1 MNWRNSLFVCFAIL
15 FLSACKY
22 DPLNVDASE
31 TKIDL
36 NFVNMDSLLFQANDD
51 QLLELHQRFKEEIPE
66 IYEYQLGY
74 CIGISDLN
82 DTAFVNSM
90 RSFLADPYIKRV
102 EERISDQFKDL
113 STHRNEIY
121 SGFQHLKFHLPKVKI
136 PESVVFMNSF
146 FASNAFSTER
156 QIGVGLERYLGK
168 ETDVILELP
177 GDSFYQWMKDGLDER
192 YLSRDALCS
201 WIMTHIVEDVSG
213 NLAEQMIR
221 WGKVIY
227 LTEAAFPEK
236 DKSILL
242 RYSEEGM
249 KWALDQERDIWDY
262 LVREKLLFKIDERFK
277 INMLNEGPF
286 TVGLP
291 EKGPDRLGQFIGWRM
306 VRKYM
311 EIKRVSVEELINTPY
326 TAILA
331 EYEID

>member
-1 MNWRNSLFVCFAIL
+1 MNWRNSLFVCFAV
-15 FLSACKY
+15 LSLSGCKY

-31 TKIDL
+31 TKVDM

-121 SGFQHLKFHLPKVKI
+121 SGFQHLKFHLPKVEI

-156 QIGVGLERYLGK
+156 QIGIGLERYLGK

-249 KWALDQERDIWDY
+249 EWALDQERDIWDY

-311 EIKRVSVEELINTPY
+311 EIKRVSLEELINTPY

>member
-1 MNWRNSLFVCFAIL
+1 
-15 FLSACKY
+15 
-22 DPLNVDASE
+22 
-31 TKIDL
+31 
-36 NFVNMDSLLFQANDD
+36 MDSLLFQANDD

-121 SGFQHLKFHLPKVKI
+121 SGFQHLKFHLPKVEI

-156 QIGVGLERYLGK
+156 QIGIGLERYLGK

-192 YLSRDALCS
+192 YLTRDALCS

-213 NLAEQMIR
+213 NLVEQMIR

-242 RYSEEGM
+242 RYSEDGM

>member
-1 MNWRNSLFVCFAIL
+1 MNWRNSLFLCFAIL
-15 FLSACKY
+15 SLSACKY

-36 NFVNMDSLLFQANDD
+36 NFVNMDSLLFRANDD

-121 SGFQHLKFHLPKVKI
+121 FGFQHLKFHLPKVKI

-156 QIGVGLERYLGK
+156 QVGVGLERYLGK
-168 ETDVILELP
+168 ETDVIMELP
-177 GDSFYQWMKDGLDER
+177 SASFYQWMKDGLDER

-242 RYSEEGM
+242 RYSEDGM

>member
-1 MNWRNSLFVCFAIL
+1 M
-15 FLSACKY
+15 
-22 DPLNVDASE
+22 
-31 TKIDL
+31 DL
-36 NFVNMDSLLFQANDD
+36 NFVNMDSLLFQANDI

-74 CIGISDLN
+74 CIGIGDLN

-113 STHRNEIY
+113 SRYRNEIY
-121 SGFQHLKFHLPKVKI
+121 SGFQHLKFHLPKAKI

-156 QIGVGLERYLGK
+156 QIGIGLERYLGK

-227 LTEAAFPEK
+227 LAEAAFPEK
-236 DKSILL
+236 EKSILL

-249 KWALDQERDIWDY
+249 KWALDQEREIWNY

-277 INMLNEGPF
+277 INMLNEAPF

-311 EIKRVSVEELINTPY
+311 EIKRVSVEELIKTPY

>member
-1 MNWRNSLFVCFAIL
+1 MVADKGASATSVANINEAIRKIKMRQLYNGAVTLWDDEGTVHWWSTIYAAHFLLEARKAGYDVDNSLL
-15 FLSACKY
+15 
-22 DPLNVDASE
+22 E
-31 TKIDL
+31 TMMGYIITRLKTKETIDYYYNRTQKKKIAPKE
-36 NFVNMDSLLFQANDD
+36 VAYSLYVLALGNRAQISVMNYYKANQ
-51 QLLELHQRFKEEIPE
+51 QLL
-66 IYEYQLGY
+66 
-74 CIGISDLN
+74 S
-82 DTAFVNSM
+82 
-90 RSFLADPYIKRV
+90 
-102 EERISDQFKDL
+102 
-113 STHRNEIY
+113 
-121 SGFQHLKFHLPKVKI
+121 
-136 PESVVFMNSF
+136 
-146 FASNAFSTER
+146 
-156 QIGVGLERYLGK
+156 
-168 ETDVILELP
+168 
-177 GDSFYQWMKDGLDER
+177 LDER

>member
-1 MNWRNSLFVCFAIL
+1 MNWRNSLFVCFAVL
-15 FLSACKY
+15 FLTGCNY

-31 TKIDL
+31 TKVDM

-121 SGFQHLKFHLPKVKI
+121 SGFQHLKFHLPKVEI

-156 QIGVGLERYLGK
+156 QIGIGLERYLGK

-192 YLSRDALCS
+192 YLTRDALCS

-213 NLAEQMIR
+213 NLVEQMIR

-242 RYSEEGM
+242 RYSEDGM

>member
-1 MNWRNSLFVCFAIL
+1 MNCRNSIFVCLAIL
-15 FLSACKY
+15 SLSACKY

-31 TKIDL
+31 TKMDL
-36 NFVNMDSLLFQANDD
+36 NFVNMDSLLFQANDI

-113 STHRNEIY
+113 SRHRNEIY
-121 SGFQHLKFHLPKVKI
+121 SGFQHLKFHLPKAKI

-156 QIGVGLERYLGK
+156 QIGIGLERYLGK

-227 LTEAAFPEK
+227 LAEAAFPEK
-236 DKSILL
+236 EKSILL

-249 KWALDQERDIWDY
+249 KWALDQEREIWNY

-277 INMLNEGPF
+277 INMLNEAPF

-311 EIKRVSVEELINTPY
+311 EIKRVSVEELIKTPY

>member
-1 MNWRNSLFVCFAIL
+1 MNWRTFAFVGYTL
-15 FLSACKY
+15 LLLSSCRY
-22 DPLNVDASE
+22 DPLNVDASDS
-31 TKIDL
+31 KIQLDFL
-36 NFVNMDSLLFQANDD
+36 HLDSLLTNATDE
-51 QLLELHQRFKEEIPE
+51 QLLQLHDRFKREIPE

-74 CIGISDLN
+74 CIGIGDLQ
-82 DTAFVNSM
+82 DTAHVNAM
-90 RSFLADPYIKRV
+90 RSFLSDPYIQRV
-102 EERISDQFKDL
+102 EKRIADKFKDL
-113 STHRNEIY
+113 SPQKKEIY
-121 SGFQHLKFHLPKVKI
+121 TGFQHLKFHLPNANVPEKI
-136 PESVVFMNSF
+136 VFMNSF
-146 FASNAFSTER
+146 FASNAFSTEK
-156 QIGVGLERYLGK
+156 QIGIGLERYLGK

-201 WIMTHIVEDVSG
+201 WIMTHVVEDVSG
-213 NLAEQMIR
+213 SLAEQMIR

-227 LTEAAFPEK
+227 LTEAAFPKKEHAV
-236 DKSILL
+236 IL
-242 RYSEEGM
+242 RYSDEGM
-249 KWALDQERDIWDY
+249 KWALDQEREIWNY
-262 LVREKLLFKIDERFK
+262 LVREKLLFKMDERLK

>member
-1 MNWRNSLFVCFAIL
+1 VCFAV
-15 FLSACKY
+15 LSLSGCKY

-31 TKIDL
+31 TKVDM

-121 SGFQHLKFHLPKVKI
+121 SGFQHLKFHLPKVEI

-156 QIGVGLERYLGK
+156 QIGIGLERYLGK

-249 KWALDQERDIWDY
+249 EWALDQERDIWDY

-311 EIKRVSVEELINTPY
+311 EIKRVSLEELINTPY